1 MLRSRNVMSLD
12 LRDADPFSVGV
23 LDSERAMEMDA
34 RKLFATVALTGM
46 LVVGG
51 AGAATAA
58 GPNQPDESCF
68 GQHVSMMAREH
79 GGMAKATAHHNEM
92 HGTNYTVAEHLAH
105 MRSMGCEMEM
115 D

>member
-1 MLRSRNVMSLD
+1 
-12 LRDADPFSVGV
+12 
-23 LDSERAMEMDA
+23 
-34 RKLFATVALTGM
+34 
-46 LVVGG
+46 
-51 AGAATAA
+51 
-58 GPNQPDESCF
+58 
-68 GQHVSMMAREH
+68 MMAREH